1 MLFRGFFIILILL
14 SAAFFFWGCGS
25 TSSSSS
31 GALSSIAVFPAS
43 SYVAPGGTISFTAN
57 GFYANGT
64 AASISPSWS
73 VTSSIGTISASG
85 VFTAS
90 ATGEGSV
97 TGEKDG
103 KSSSAAVLVTYTG
116 YVSGYVLDA
125 QGNKKSSIYVYLTSL
140 PSFSATS
147 NSSGQYTISQVPAG
161 TYLLANRPDASYIY
175 TTKEATIAI
184 AAGAS
189 VNFTL
194 NDRFS
199 ILNENISTTLSL
211 VTGQIK
217 NNATT
222 EARDV
227 VAEYQFYDAD
237 MNILATANSGNL
249 VIGAGSTE
257 SFTASISG
265 DLTDGYSS
273 VTHSVAAGIY

>member
-1 MLFRGFFIILILL
+1 MLFRLFFIFLLIL
-14 SAAFFFWGCGS
+14 ACGFFFWGCG
-25 TSSSSS
+25 TTSSSS
-31 GALSSIAVFPAS
+31 GALSSITIFPAS

-64 AASISPSWS
+64 SATISPSWS
-73 VTSSIGTISASG
+73 VTSTIGTISASG

-103 KSSSAAVLVTYTG
+103 KSGSATVLVTYTG
-116 YVSGYVLDA
+116 YASGYVLDA
-125 QGNKKSSIYVYLTSL
+125 DSNKKSSIYVYLTTL

-147 NSSGQYTISQVPAG
+147 NASGQYTISQVPAG
-161 TYLLANRPDASYIY
+161 TYLLANRPDASYVY
-175 TTKEATIAI
+175 TTKEVTIAV
-184 AAGAS
+184 ASGTS
-189 VNFTL
+189 VNLTL

-217 NNATT
+217 NNGTT
-222 EARDV
+222 EARNV
-227 VAEYQFYDAD
+227 VAQFQFYDAD
-237 MNILATANSGNL
+237 MLLITTATSGSL

-265 DLTDGYSS
+265 DLTEGYT
-273 VTHSVAAGIY
+273 VKRSVAAGTF

>member
-1 MLFRGFFIILILL
+1 MLFRLFFISLLILV
-14 SAAFFFWGCGS
+14 AGFFFWGCGS

-43 SYVAPGGTISFTAN
+43 SYVAPGGSVSFTAN

-85 VFTAS
+85 VFTAI
-90 ATGEGSV
+90 ATGSGYV
-97 TGEKDG
+97 VGEMDG
-103 KSSSAAVLVTYTG
+103 KSANAAVLVTYTG
-116 YVSGYVLDA
+116 YVSGYVLDV
-125 QGNKKSSIYVYLTSL
+125 QGLKKSNVYVYLTML

-161 TYLLANRPDASYIY
+161 TYLLANRGDASYVA
-175 TTKEATIAI
+175 TTKEVTVAI
-184 AAGAS
+184 ATGTS
-189 VNFTL
+189 INLTL

-217 NNATT
+217 NNGTT

-227 VAEYQFYDAD
+227 VAQFQFYDAD
-237 MNILATANSGNL
+237 TFLITTATSGPL

-257 SFTASISG
+257 SFSASIVG
-265 DLTDGYSS
+265 DLTEGYT
-273 VTHSVAAGIY
+273 VTRSVAAGTF